1 MTDRIPGS
9 PGRYQAMFT
18 DGELAGKEFTVTLR
32 RDDAPI
38 AEGTPYNKAN
48 VLPDALASQ
57 LCPGMEDPAPKDAFA
72 ALQAGKADIGRRK
85 SGSKITL
92 RDAASAPVT
101 GLRIF
106 GHAAGDGCIGDK
118 GDITVKFAGKNI
130 ADIYGFSAVGLN
142 TPESTRILTNGY
154 GTTISTTEPG
164 NTLTITQTQCP
175 KPNNVSFENGY
186 FVIGFYHK
194 IKDGETI
201 TVSFDVEITN
211 DLSGN
216 DIFGFMVSGV
226 QYQSAPIINGKV
238 KATFQWKNYGDR
250 QYLEVE
256 NHGKSMIISN
266 IQIEYGNTATDYEP
280 YREPQT
286 ITVPTPGGLEGD
298 ELVQDE
304 IDFEKGVLIRR
315 VFENSEI
322 PLPADV
328 LEAYG
333 KLRTYAPTT
342 IITNDEDADMEV
354 HYCTPQTAVLVS
366 QNPYI
371 VEQGEWIDVSAE
383 VDPGEGTYRKLG
395 NGLATAG
402 GTFTCVQEGMLESSQ
417 LYSSFYEYDGI
428 IVFPFEFAQTPVVNL
443 TLEPDSNYHQISVT
457 KVNTKYAA
465 FKIITNSSRDVSAK
479 YNASVIGVW
488 K

>member
-1 MTDRIPGS
+1 MTDRIPGA

-48 VLPDALASQ
+48 ILPDALASQ

-106 GHAAGDGCIGDK
+106 GHAVGDGCIGDK
-118 GDITVKFAGKNI
+118 GDITVKFAGKNLFHWQPDKELLYDSANATLLELLDNGVI
-130 ADIYGFSAVGLN
+130 VQGNPGGTPGDSGHSSGYYYPAYNQKLSLNAGDVITVSADYTMLENSYVSSAQMNVQLRGTETFGSPIPVIVGEKKKVFAAFTIKTTGTYYPLFTLCSGKVKIENVQVEYGA
-142 TPESTRILTNGY
+142 TATAYETY
-154 GTTISTTEPG
+154 KE
-164 NTLTITQTQCP
+164 TQ
-175 KPNNVSFENGY
+175 
-186 FVIGFYHK
+186 
-194 IKDGETI
+194 TI
-201 TVSFDVEITN
+201 TVS
-211 DLSGN
+211 
-216 DIFGFMVSGV
+216 
-226 QYQSAPIINGKV
+226 
-238 KATFQWKNYGDR
+238 
-250 QYLEVE
+250 
-256 NHGKSMIISN
+256 
-266 IQIEYGNTATDYEP
+266 
-280 YREPQT
+280 
-286 ITVPTPGGLEGD
+286 TPGGLEGD